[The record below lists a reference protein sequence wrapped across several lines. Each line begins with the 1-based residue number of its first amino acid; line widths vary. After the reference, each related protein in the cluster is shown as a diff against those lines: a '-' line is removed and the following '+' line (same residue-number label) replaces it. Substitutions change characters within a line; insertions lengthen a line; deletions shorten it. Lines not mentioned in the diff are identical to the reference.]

1 MSENSE
7 VQNVI
12 SKLRQT
18 VQENNELQDVM
29 SKLEAQ
35 MQELEKHIQEL
46 ESNKRWMQSE
56 LTQLTN
62 DRNRVWEAERVV
74 ESISLFLRKYYATE
88 IDAGL
93 HSGMKLDEVV
103 FRYLMRERR
112 WHEAGLLSRIMMV
125 LRGEL

>member
-1 MSENSE
+1 MDSE

-35 MQELEKHIQEL
+35 MQELEKQMREL

-62 DRNRVWEAERVV
+62 DRNRVREAERVV

-112 WHEAGLLSRIMMV
+112 WHEAGLLSRIMMA